1 MKTTYALAAMP
12 SGLRSLTQTWA
23 ELQRDV
29 VAILQ
34 RDFREAL
41 DHISLEDVDWPAW
54 VRFYLEGRSA
64 SAAVD
69 RALERDL

>member
-1 MKTTYALAAMP
+1 MKTTYVLAAMP
-12 SGLRSLTQTWA
+12 SGLRSLTQPWTEW
-23 ELQRDV
+23 QRDV

-41 DHISLEDVDWPAW
+41 DHVSLDDVDWPAW